1 MSGDDA
7 LQRFCEA
14 VWTEREDVIYRRAFG
29 DLGAGVFTAGEVP
42 YARMKRAAVHPGW
55 LHHGVFACP
64 PHGERTGWLYVTS
77 GLSNPWNLAAPGRDP
92 SGHSGLGFELCLLAP
107 ACADWAVQLLHNLMA
122 WQLLVGA
129 GAMPG
134 QPLDRG
140 QRVPL
145 GGPLT
150 GSAGC
155 ALTWLLVEPGDEIS
169 APFELAS
176 GKVELLL
183 LVGATETEVEFARGR
198 GQPALVELLRERAG
212 WPLTDPAR
220 ASMV

>member
-1 MSGDDA
+1 
-7 LQRFCEA
+7 
-14 VWTEREDVIYRRAFG
+14 
-29 DLGAGVFTAGEVP
+29 
-42 YARMKRAAVHPGW
+42 
-55 LHHGVFACP
+55 
-64 PHGERTGWLYVTS
+64 
-77 GLSNPWNLAAPGRDP
+77 
-92 SGHSGLGFELCLLAP
+92 
-107 ACADWAVQLLHNLMA
+107 
-122 WQLLVGA
+122 
-129 GAMPG
+129 
-134 QPLDRG
+134 
-140 QRVPL
+140 VPL